1 MTTLQRLYSNAPFAD
16 IPVINFDDEKI
27 PAINTWTGPDGNTY
41 EWDPIGNIVYDID
54 TGDYLGDKN
63 EFEDYLNRSERVED
77 WIAPNG
83 KTYKFDPETNEIYDI
98 ECRINLG
105 DKDEFERDIKEE
117 IEEEERERY
126 EREPHIMIDNWGGP
140 MIDVRNA
147 GPSTDFV
154 VNQLVENLI
163 LLRKINPARAKI
175 LRAFVS
181 CNHA

>member
-83 KTYKFDPETNEIYDI
+83 KTYKFAPEDVKRAMNDQTLVI
-98 ECRINLG
+98 ERKPTGLQ
-105 DKDEFERDIKEE
+105 
-117 IEEEERERY
+117 
-126 EREPHIMIDNWGGP
+126 NW
-140 MIDVRNA
+140 
-147 GPSTDFV
+147 
-154 VNQLVENLI
+154 
-163 LLRKINPARAKI
+163 
-175 LRAFVS
+175 
-181 CNHA
+181 